1 MTEAEAHKILSAS
14 SPLSPGKFYGSTE
27 QLALG
32 TGLIYAAIRCPVYN
46 PEDRL
51 FSTMEL
57 PVYVLTHECD
67 VDQDNDRSFNEYLTV
82 CPLILL
88 SEFLIVYE
96 EWMQGADNLG
106 NFLSAIANRS
116 VNRLMYL
123 PPGPGQLQYGAL
135 LYLNN
140 IVSTHI
146 CEFESVKPFAS
157 VSAYGLEAIDKTF
170 FNHFLRPKAD
180 RLSLGPKTP

>member
-1 MTEAEAHKILSAS
+1 MTEAEAHKILSAG

-27 QLALG
+27 HLALG
-32 TGLIYAAIRCPVYN
+32 TGLIYAAVRCPVYN

-51 FSTMEL
+51 FSTVEL

-82 CPLILL
+82 CPLIPL

-96 EWMQGADNLG
+96 EWMQGDGNLG

-123 PPGPGQLQYGAL
+123 PPGPGQLQYGAF